1 MGKIITLYHGSTE
14 KIEHPALGKGKRNND
29 YGQGFYCTAHR
40 DLACEWASKLQGLDG
55 YVNQYEIDTAGLKV
69 LDLSKYGILHWMTIL
84 LKNRTF
90 TLTTPIS
97 IQGKTYLMEHFDID
111 ISSYDII
118 KGYRADPEVRMPY
131 GINILENAMKHSRQ
145 LPMYAE
151 ALEERRKAR
160 ALLLE
165 QLKDYDAC
173 LMTGDTN
180 IMHFTGLPSI
190 ALPMCMG
197 EDGVPLGI
205 ILYGAEERR
214 LLAAALVIQRYC
226 SGSRPPH
233 LA

>member
-1 MGKIITLYHGSTE
+1 MSKIITLYHGSTE

-111 ISSYDII
+111 ISDYDII
-118 KGYRADPEVRMPY
+118 KGYRADDSYFSFAEDFLNNAISVSHLSQAMRLGKLGIQYVLVSQKAFDALRFVQADPVENSVYYPLHMVRDTK
-131 GINILENAMKHSRQ
+131 A
-145 LPMYAE
+145 
-151 ALEERRKAR
+151 RKAYR
-160 ALLLE
+160 SSKANL
-165 QLKDYDAC
+165 
-173 LMTGDTN
+173 TIDTN
-180 IMHFTGLPSI
+180 DIYLLDILRGGI
-190 ALPMCMG
+190 
-197 EDGVPLGI
+197 EDGDP
-205 ILYGAEERR
+205 R
-214 LLAAALVIQRYC
+214 L
-226 SGSRPPH
+226 SR
-233 LA
+233 

>member
-1 MGKIITLYHGSTE
+1 MSKIITLYHGSTE

-111 ISSYDII
+111 ISDYDII
-118 KGYRADPEVRMPY
+118 KGYRADDSYFSFAEDFLNNAISVSHLSRAMRLGKLGIQYVLVSQKAFDALRFVQADPVENSVYYPLHMVRDTK
-131 GINILENAMKHSRQ
+131 A
-145 LPMYAE
+145 
-151 ALEERRKAR
+151 RKAYR
-160 ALLLE
+160 SSKANL
-165 QLKDYDAC
+165 
-173 LMTGDTN
+173 TIDTN
-180 IMHFTGLPSI
+180 DIYLLDILRGGI
-190 ALPMCMG
+190 
-197 EDGVPLGI
+197 EDGDP
-205 ILYGAEERR
+205 R
-214 LLAAALVIQRYC
+214 LFR
-226 SGSRPPH
+226 
-233 LA
+233 

>member
-1 MGKIITLYHGSTE
+1 MSKIITLYHGSTE

-40 DLACEWASKLQGLDG
+40 DLACEWASKLLGLEG

-118 KGYRADPEVRMPY
+118 KGYRADDSYFSFAEDFLNNAISVSHLSRAMRLGKLGIQYVLVSKKAFDALRFVQADPVENSVYYPLHMVRDTK
-131 GINILENAMKHSRQ
+131 A
-145 LPMYAE
+145 
-151 ALEERRKAR
+151 RKAYR
-160 ALLLE
+160 SSKANL
-165 QLKDYDAC
+165 
-173 LMTGDTN
+173 TIDTN
-180 IMHFTGLPSI
+180 DIYLLDILRGGI
-190 ALPMCMG
+190 
-197 EDGVPLGI
+197 EDGDP
-205 ILYGAEERR
+205 R
-214 LLAAALVIQRYC
+214 L
-226 SGSRPPH
+226 SR
-233 LA
+233 

>member
-1 MGKIITLYHGSTE
+1 MSKIITLYHGSTE

-111 ISSYDII
+111 KSSYDII
-118 KGYRADPEVRMPY
+118 KGYRAEDSYFSFAEDFLNNAISVNHLSRAMRLGKLGIQYVLVSQKAFDALRFVQADPVENSVYYPLHMVRDTK
-131 GINILENAMKHSRQ
+131 A
-145 LPMYAE
+145 
-151 ALEERRKAR
+151 RKAYR
-160 ALLLE
+160 SSKANL
-165 QLKDYDAC
+165 
-173 LMTGDTN
+173 TIDTN
-180 IMHFTGLPSI
+180 DIYLLDILRGGI
-190 ALPMCMG
+190 
-197 EDGVPLGI
+197 EDGDP
-205 ILYGAEERR
+205 R
-214 LLAAALVIQRYC
+214 L
-226 SGSRPPH
+226 SR
-233 LA
+233 

>member
-1 MGKIITLYHGSTE
+1 MSKIITLYHGSTE

-111 ISSYDII
+111 ISDYDII
-118 KGYRADPEVRMPY
+118 KGYRADDSYFSFAEDFLNNAISVSHLSRAMRLGKLGIQYVLVSQKAFDVLRFVQADPVENSVYYPLHMVRDTK
-131 GINILENAMKHSRQ
+131 A
-145 LPMYAE
+145 
-151 ALEERRKAR
+151 RKAYR
-160 ALLLE
+160 SSKANL
-165 QLKDYDAC
+165 
-173 LMTGDTN
+173 TIDTN
-180 IMHFTGLPSI
+180 DIYLLDILRGGI
-190 ALPMCMG
+190 
-197 EDGVPLGI
+197 EDGDP
-205 ILYGAEERR
+205 R
-214 LLAAALVIQRYC
+214 L
-226 SGSRPPH
+226 SR
-233 LA
+233 

>member
-1 MGKIITLYHGSTE
+1 MSKIITLYHGSTE

-111 ISSYDII
+111 ISDYDII
-118 KGYRADPEVRMPY
+118 KGYRADDSYFSFAEDFLNNAISVSHLSRAMRLGKLGIQYVLVSQKAFDALRFVQADPVENSVYYPLHMVRDTK
-131 GINILENAMKHSRQ
+131 A
-145 LPMYAE
+145 
-151 ALEERRKAR
+151 RKAYR
-160 ALLLE
+160 SSKANL
-165 QLKDYDAC
+165 
-173 LMTGDTN
+173 TIDTN
-180 IMHFTGLPSI
+180 DIYSLDILRGGI
-190 ALPMCMG
+190 
-197 EDGVPLGI
+197 EDGDP
-205 ILYGAEERR
+205 R
-214 LLAAALVIQRYC
+214 L
-226 SGSRPPH
+226 SR
-233 LA
+233 

>member
-55 YVNQYEIDTAGLKV
+55 YVNQYEIDTAGLKI

-97 IQGKTYLMEHFDID
+97 IQGKAYLMDHFDID

-118 KGYRADPEVRMPY
+118 KGYRADDSYFSFAEDFLNNAISVSHLSRAMRLGKLGIQYVLVSQKAFDALRFVQADPVENSVYYPLHMVRDTK
-131 GINILENAMKHSRQ
+131 A
-145 LPMYAE
+145 
-151 ALEERRKAR
+151 RKAYR
-160 ALLLE
+160 SSKANL
-165 QLKDYDAC
+165 
-173 LMTGDTN
+173 TIDTN
-180 IMHFTGLPSI
+180 DIYLLDILRGGI
-190 ALPMCMG
+190 
-197 EDGVPLGI
+197 EDGDP
-205 ILYGAEERR
+205 R
-214 LLAAALVIQRYC
+214 L
-226 SGSRPPH
+226 SR
-233 LA
+233 